1 MLNLIKSKRK
11 FTAAVSLLA
20 RVGVGG
26 YFVYAACSKI
36 IAPEA
41 FAAAVRSYQ
50 MVDPNLISSMAYT
63 LPWLELFAGL
73 LLALGVWVAEARGL
87 IGAMLLV
94 FIYAN
99 GVALARGLEIDCGC
113 TGTDSGESGWWVI
126 TRNVGFL
133 ALLAVDLVAM
143 RFSRRGARD
152 VSDSEPDAEAAAA
165 PVS

>member
-1 MLNLIKSKRK
+1 MLNLIKSKSK
-11 FTAAVSLLA
+11 FAAAVSLLA
-20 RVGVGG
+20 RIGVGG
-26 YFVYAACSKI
+26 YFIYAAYSKI

-41 FAAAVRSYQ
+41 FAAAIRSYQ
-50 MVDPNLISSMAYT
+50 MVDPNLIPSMAYM

-73 LLALGVWVAEARGL
+73 FLALGVWAAEARGL
-87 IGAMLLV
+87 IGAMLAV

-99 GVALARGLEIDCGC
+99 GVALARGLAIDCGC

-133 ALLAVDLVAM
+133 ALLVIDLAAM
-143 RFSRRGARD
+143 RFSRRGTRD
-152 VSDSEPDAEAAAA
+152 VSDAEAAAA